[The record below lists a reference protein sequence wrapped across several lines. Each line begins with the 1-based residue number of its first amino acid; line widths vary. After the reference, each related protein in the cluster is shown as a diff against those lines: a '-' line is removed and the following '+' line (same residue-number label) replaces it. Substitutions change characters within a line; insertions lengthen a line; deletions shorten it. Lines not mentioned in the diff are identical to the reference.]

1 MRCPVS
7 ARTIP
12 LWARFTSVSIR
23 KCGDQ
28 NPIRKP
34 LPRLCKPCSASP
46 WNPIPKPSPWAPRST
61 LLRVLSTPAMDA
73 DIAIARAPSSAACA
87 AFPWEPR
94 HRGRQIPHLPFT
106 PYPLSTTRT
115 CRNLHGPRG
124 KLVMKFIRSPG
135 LPRARIT
142 TITTII
148 TTIFRAARAPKAF
161 RVPTPPRVREKPTGS
176 ELPLP
181 PKANP

>member
-1 MRCPVS
+1 MRCPAS

-12 LWARFTSVSIR
+12 LWARSTNVFIL

-34 LPRLCKPCSASP
+34 LPRLFKPCSASP
-46 WNPIPKPSPWAPRST
+46 WNPILKAPQRTPRWT
-61 LLRVLSTPAMDA
+61 LLRALTMPATCV
-73 DIAIARAPSSAACA
+73 DITIAWAASSAACA

-94 HRGRQIPHLPFT
+94 HLSRQIPHLAST

-115 CRNLHGPRG
+115 CRNLRDQLAEP
-124 KLVMKFIRSPG
+124 VMKFIRSQG
-135 LPRARIT
+135 LPRERIT
-142 TITTII
+142 TTTTTII
-148 TTIFRAARAPKAF
+148 TIFRAALAPKVF
-161 RVPTPPRVREKPTGS
+161 RVPTPPRAREKPTGS